1 MKKFYILGMALIA
14 VVSLSAQ
21 SGKAHKRQQYTEFGS
36 RNAVQ
41 ANPNRDIIWQD
52 DFSNAATW
60 TIGHD
65 GAFVSDFEI
74 GPNLSSQG
82 DYPTPAIQSTTAS
95 NGYAMYDSD
104 FFLNTSADYEQAHIT
119 TATPIDLS
127 TYSNVILEFETQYR
141 RFNDEQT
148 FLIISTDGTFPTLDD
163 PLIDISTMPNVYRV
177 WESGEL
183 TQGVSPGNPTT
194 RRFNISSV
202 AGGQSQVWVRLQFT
216 GIWGYTWYVDDIQ
229 IYEQYQYDTRLS
241 SGYTSTTGEGEEYAN
256 IPLSQLPSAMN
267 LGCYVENYGFDT
279 LTNVIVS
286 AVVTDDA
293 TGTLQFEAHDTVA
306 VLLADSL
313 YNMNEFPALP
323 ALAIGRYT
331 ASFTLTSDQMA
342 QEGDTTNN
350 FGVRYFEVTN
360 DVYSMDGIGVHPAD
374 IDVYTSIGTN
384 SFTDNADELMLMTYY
399 KMIQPAQVYG
409 FQVFLTSTSV
419 AGGEIT
425 ALLYDSTNV
434 SPGNAGVAGA
444 AALSFEAQS
453 TPYITSQADIDSGYV
468 IIPFDAPVALSAIP
482 YYAAVQLISNSNTY
496 DTRVVDDLT
505 VPQPGMASCIYLPS
519 DATVYSNGNAFAI
532 RLIMNTI
539 GCNDPVAC
547 NFDPN
552 VTHLFQSCQ
561 YPGCTDDQAC
571 NYTPGAGCDDG
582 TCAAQIGAGCDDGDA
597 NTTNDVV
604 LPGCACAGSIPS
616 SVESLDAES
625 IRFFPN
631 PASDMMTLNFNGI
644 RPNRI
649 EIYNITGE
657 MVHSGSWVNTFD
669 VSALSDGMYFLRTI
683 GTDKSVDFKFEV
695 RH

>member
-1 MKKFYILGMALIA
+1 MKKFYFLGIALIGA
-14 VVSLSAQ
+14 ITLSAQ
-21 SGKAHKRQQYTEFGS
+21 SGKSHKRQQYAEFGTRS
-36 RNAVQ
+36 AVQ
-41 ANPNRDIIWQD
+41 ANQNRDIIWQD
-52 DFSNAATW
+52 DFSDAATW

-74 GPNLSSQG
+74 GVNLSSQG

-104 FFLNTSADYEQAHIT
+104 AFLNTSADYEQAHIT

-127 TYSNVILEFETQYR
+127 AYSNVILEFETQYR
-141 RFNDEQT
+141 RYNDEQT
-148 FLIISTDGTFPTLDD
+148 FLIISTDGTFPVLDD

-202 AGGQSQVWVRLQFT
+202 AGNQSQVWVRLQFT

-229 IYEQYQYDTRLS
+229 IYEQFQYDTRLS

-256 IPLSQLPSAMN
+256 IPLSQLPGTMN

-279 LTNVIVS
+279 LTNVIIS

-293 TGTLQFEAHDTVA
+293 TGTLQFEAHDTVPM
-306 VLLADSL
+306 LLADSI
-313 YNMNEFPALP
+313 YNMNAFPALP
-323 ALAIGRYT
+323 ALALGRYT
-331 ASFTLTSDQMA
+331 AYYSLTSDQMA
-342 QEGDTTNN
+342 LEGDTTNN
-350 FGVRYFEVTN
+350 TGIRYFNITN
-360 DVYSMDGIGVHPAD
+360 DVYSMDGIGVHPSD

-399 KMIQPAQVYG
+399 EMFAPAEVYG
-409 FQVFLTSTSV
+409 LQVFLTSTSV
-419 AGGEIT
+419 PGGEIT
-425 ALLYDSTNV
+425 ALLYDSTEV
-434 SPGNAGVAGA
+434 LPGSAGTAGA
-444 AALSFEAQS
+444 ASLSFEAQS
-453 TPYITSQADIDSGYV
+453 NPYITSQADIDSGYV
-468 IIPFDAPVALSAIP
+468 IIPFDAPVALAATP

-532 RLIMNTI
+532 RLIMNSI
-539 GCNDPVAC
+539 GCNDATAC
-547 NFDPN
+547 NYDPA
-552 VTHLFQSCQ
+552 VTYLFQSCQ

-582 TCAAQIGAGCDDGDA
+582 TCGAQVGAGCDDGNA

-604 LPGCACAGSIPS
+604 LPGCACEGSIPS
-616 SVESLDAES
+616 LVDGIGSEMISL
-625 IRFFPN
+625 FPN
-631 PASDMMTLNFNGI
+631 PASNVMTLNFNGN
-644 RPNRI
+644 RPNRM
-649 EIYNITGE
+649 EVYNAMGKL
-657 MVHSGSWVNTFD
+657 VHAGSWVNTFD
-669 VSALSDGMYFLRTI
+669 VTTLADGMYFLRAI
-683 GTDKSVDFKFEV
+683 GADKSEDFKFEV